1 MRGRQAS
8 APSGNDYGQKHHL
21 NGPARVGI
29 YGSKRHMR
37 PHRNAHEGRPPP
49 IVNLPPDLFNDCHI
63 RRTPVREDIA
73 AAKSDL
79 VFQVLD
85 CTQVKGTPHPY
96 LSRVA
101 HAEIP
106 VVRLYGVTKEGNSVL
121 VHCYNHE
128 PYLWVEAPPQW
139 LPAYEFM
146 MRDELNR
153 LLQPATARDDT
164 CVRIETHMKQSL
176 MHYTGGKATPHLKIV
191 VQLPQNIPKLR
202 SIFADGVRC
211 SGCYE
216 GYRSY
221 STFESNV
228 IFPLRFL
235 VDNGIG
241 GCNWATIP
249 AGAYAHIPQGNRT
262 SLCQIEIACSGE
274 TIVNHE
280 PVGEFM
286 SIAPFRML
294 SIDIECQGRKGF
306 FPEPEM
312 DPVIQIACHCVAY
325 GADTS
330 STGPLSKAI
339 FTLNTCAPIA
349 GAHVFSF
356 ATEEEMM
363 IAWAEYLRLLDP
375 DVITGYNISG
385 FDFPYLLNR
394 SATLNIG
401 DRFQYWSRQ
410 VHDRTVPREKK
421 FMSKQMGN
429 REYTEVVV
437 EGRVILDCMV
447 VIQRDYKLR
456 SYSLNSVAQHFLG
469 EQKEDV
475 HHSIISDLQE
485 GNDETRRRLAVYCLK
500 DAFLPVRLIEK
511 LMVVVNNVEMARVT
525 GVPIGWLLER
535 GQQIKVFSQML
546 RKAKNKDLLFPTH
559 EYQGGQAEIGY
570 EGATVIPPKKGFYN
584 RPIATLDFASLY
596 PSIMMAHNLCY
607 STLVRRADIPKYDPA
622 MLTRTPSGDTFVK
635 KELFP
640 GILPEI
646 LTELLQARKNAKN
659 MMKDVPMGSLEY
671 GVLNG
676 RQLALK
682 ISANS
687 VYGFTGATVG
697 KLPCLEISSSVT
709 SYGRQMIEQTKQLV
723 EATYEGVHVIYGD
736 TDSVMIQ
743 CVTDSSLPDKEQLA
757 TSMAFGKEAA
767 DFVSKTFQKPIKL
780 EFEKVYFP
788 FLLMNK
794 KRYAGLLWTNTDRYD
809 KLDAKGIETV
819 RRDNCPLIANVIS
832 GVLNRILIQRSV
844 ESAVEF
850 VKGTISDLLLNRLD
864 ISNLVITKAFAK
876 AESEYKGVQAHIA
889 LVERMRKRD
898 AASAPTMG
906 DRVAFVFIKGAIG
919 AKGHERSED
928 PIYVLENNIPID
940 TQYYLEHQLAGPL
953 TRVFEAVLDDPSE
966 LLRGDHTRHIAV
978 VQPSKN
984 AGGMMKFVKVQLQC
998 LSCRNVIQ
1006 SGALCKDCDHLAPDV
1021 YGKVLA
1027 KRNHYESIYA
1037 KVWTQCQ
1044 QCQGSLHQDVIC
1056 TSKDCPVFYMRKKVQ
1071 KDLREQ
1077 QTQLDRFG
1085 VVDDW

>member
-1 MRGRQAS
+1 MRGRQISSAS
-8 APSGNDYGQKHHL
+8 RGRGGGGSAQQPPPTPQTPTAPVV
-21 NGPARVGI
+21 R
-29 YGSKRHMR
+29 
-37 PHRNAHEGRPPP
+37 RPPP
-49 IVNLPPDLFNDCHI
+49 VINLPPGLFDCCNI
-63 RRTPVREDIA
+63 RRAPITADVA
-73 AAKSDL
+73 TGQGHL
-79 VFQVLD
+79 LFQVLD
-85 CTQVKGTPHPY
+85 CTQVKGSPHPH
-96 LSRVA
+96 LSKVV
-101 HAEIP
+101 HTEVP

-121 VHCYNHE
+121 AHCYNHE
-128 PYLWVEAPPQW
+128 PYLWIEAPPQW
-139 LPAYEFM
+139 LPAYESM
-146 MRDELNR
+146 LRDELNR
-153 LLQPATARDDT
+153 MLQPATAKDDT

-176 MHYTGGKATPHLKIV
+176 LHYTGGQLRPHLKIV

-202 SIFADGVRC
+202 SLLTDGVRC
-211 SGCYE
+211 TGCYE

-221 STFESNV
+221 ATFESNV

-235 VDNGIG
+235 VDNEIG
-241 GCNWATIP
+241 GCNWVTIP
-249 AGAYAHIPQGNRT
+249 AGAYTHIPHGNRT
-262 SLCQIEIACSGE
+262 SLCQLEIACSGDN
-274 TIVNHE
+274 ILNHE
-280 PVGEFM
+280 PVGDHM
-286 SIAPFRML
+286 AIAPFRLL

-312 DPVIQIACHCVAY
+312 DPVIQIANHCVSY
-325 GADTS
+325 GN
-330 STGPLSKAI
+330 STPLSRAI
-339 FTLNTCAPIA
+339 FTVRSCAPIA

-356 ATEEEMM
+356 DTEEEMM
-363 IAWAEYLRLLDP
+363 VAWAEYLRLLDP
-375 DVITGYNISG
+375 DFVTGYNISN

-410 VHDRTVPREKK
+410 MHDRTVPREKR

-429 REYTEVVV
+429 REYTEVIV
-437 EGRVILDCMV
+437 EGRVIMDCMV

-511 LMVVVNNVEMARVT
+511 LMVMVNNVEMARVT
-525 GVPIGWLLER
+525 GVPIAWLLER

-546 RKAKNKDLLFPTH
+546 RKAKNKNLLFPTH
-559 EYQGGQAEIGY
+559 EYQGGQPDAAGY

-607 STLVRRADIPKYDPA
+607 STLVRRGDVHKYDPET
-622 MLTRTPSGDTFVK
+622 LTRTPSGDTFVK
-635 KELFP
+635 KDVFP

-646 LTELLQARKNAKN
+646 LTELLSARKNAKN

-687 VYGFTGATVG
+687 VYGFTGAVVG
-697 KLPCLEISSSVT
+697 KLPCLEISASVT

-743 CVTDSSLPDKEQLA
+743 CLTDASLPDKERLA
-757 TSMAFGKEAA
+757 AAMEFGQQAA
-767 DFVSKTFQKPIKL
+767 DFVSKTFQRPIKL

-794 KRYAGLLWTNTDRYD
+794 KRYAGLLWTNTEKYD

-819 RRDNCPLIANVIS
+819 RRDSCPLIANVIS

-850 VKGTISDLLLNRLD
+850 VKGTIADLLLNRLD
-864 ISNLVITKAFAK
+864 ISNLVITKSFSK
-876 AESEYKGVQAHIA
+876 AESEYKGVQAHIT

-898 AASAPTMG
+898 AASAPTIG
-906 DRVAFVFIKGAIG
+906 DRVAFVYIKGAMG
-919 AKGHERSED
+919 AKAFERSED

-966 LLRGDHTRHIAV
+966 LLRGNHTRHIAV

-984 AGGMMKFVKVQLQC
+984 AGGLMKFVKVQLQC
-998 LSCRNVIQ
+998 LSCKTVIQ
-1006 SGALCKDCDHLAPDV
+1006 QGALCSACEHLAPDV

-1077 QTQLDRFG
+1077 QTLLDRFG
-1085 VVDDW
+1085 IVDDW